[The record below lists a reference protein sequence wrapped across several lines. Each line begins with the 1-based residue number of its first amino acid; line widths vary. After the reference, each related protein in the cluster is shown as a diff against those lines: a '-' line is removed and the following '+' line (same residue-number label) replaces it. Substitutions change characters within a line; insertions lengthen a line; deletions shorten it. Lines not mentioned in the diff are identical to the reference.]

1 MTAALTLAFAALVR
15 VLPVPDTPADTLVQV
30 VLVSRHGVRT
40 PTLSN
45 DVLASWSRD
54 PWPAW
59 TEPPGNLT
67 AQGRRLATLMGRY
80 HRESL
85 AAEKLLPASGCPAPG
100 SVYVYA
106 DVFERTE
113 QTALALLEGLA
124 PGCGIPMRS
133 KSPAKIDG
141 VFHPVPAGICRIDAL
156 EAQSAVLARIGG
168 GFADLDRRYAEAYET
183 LQSILGCCAPAV
195 CSALGHSSS
204 CTLSQLPTA
213 LTSLSGGAGIS
224 LIGGLSIAS
233 TASEIFLLEYAD
245 GKPLPEVAWGR
256 AGLDGIRKV
265 LPLHDA
271 AFDVLFRTPYLARR
285 QGSSLLAR
293 AAGAVTGRPMGG
305 LPAPEPAVRDA
316 RLVAYVGHDDNL
328 AALGSLLNARWSL
341 AGYPENETPPA
352 GALVFEKRRTTGT
365 RGDRNESISVSFVSQ
380 TLDQMREASPVTLAS
395 PPLRVPIRIPGCS
408 RNEPGY
414 PCSVAD
420 FAAAVARTLDPD
432 CIDRTP

>member
-1 MTAALTLAFAALVR
+1 MTAALSLAFAALLR
-15 VLPVPDTPADTLVQV
+15 ILPVPAALSRGERTAPPGPSADTLVQV

-45 DVLASWSRD
+45 DVLANFSRE

-59 TEPPGNLT
+59 KEPLGNLT

-80 HRESL
+80 HREAL
-85 AAEKLLPASGCPAPG
+85 TAEKLLPASGCPPPG

-113 QTALALLEGLA
+113 QTAVALLEGLA

-133 KSPAKIDG
+133 KSPAKVDG
-141 VFHPVPAGICRIDAL
+141 IFHPVPAGVCRIDAL

-168 GFADLDRRYAEAYET
+168 GFADLDRRYAEEYEA

-195 CSALGHSSS
+195 CSALGHPAS
-204 CTLSQLPTA
+204 CTLPQLPTA

-224 LIGGLSIAS
+224 LIGGLSVAS
-233 TASEIFLLEYAD
+233 TAAEIFLLEYAD
-245 GKPLPEVAWGR
+245 GKPPQEVAWGR

-293 AAGAVTGRPMGG
+293 AAGAVTGLSIGG

-352 GALVFEKRRTTGT
+352 GALVFEKRRTTSGSGGRT
-365 RGDRNESISVSFVSQ
+365 ESIYLSFLSQ
-380 TLDQMREASPVTLAS
+380 SLDQMRDASPLTLA
-395 PPLRVPIRIPGCS
+395 
-408 RNEPGY
+408 
-414 PCSVAD
+414 
-420 FAAAVARTLDPD
+420 
-432 CIDRTP
+432 